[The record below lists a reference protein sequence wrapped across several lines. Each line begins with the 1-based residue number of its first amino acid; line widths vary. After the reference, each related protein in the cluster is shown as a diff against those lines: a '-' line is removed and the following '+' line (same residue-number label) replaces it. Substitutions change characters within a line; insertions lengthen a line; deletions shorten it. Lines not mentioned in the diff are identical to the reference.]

1 MRSFLVYSAE
11 RTVENRFLLAT
22 LTFRAV
28 RALHIDATRTQDT
41 TNRVLE
47 DISDGHFGVKP
58 SPVPKIEPEA
68 VGDLL

>member
-1 MRSFLVYSAE
+1 MRSSLVYSAE

-28 RALHIDATRTQDT
+28 RALHIDATRPQDT

-47 DISDGHFGVKP
+47 KISDGQYGAKP
-58 SPVPKIEPEA
+58 LPLPE
-68 VGDLL
+68 VTDDSL